1 MAISGASRQALGM
14 SDRRPP
20 PKQTS
25 KTSRIDA
32 VALELARL
40 LGAQAAR
47 MDRNRESTGE
57 QHGKEKD
64 SGGR

>member
-1 MAISGASRQALGM
+1 M
-14 SDRRPP
+14 SDRRSL

-25 KTSRIDA
+25 QTSRIDA

-47 MDRNRESTGE
+47 MDSNRENAGE